1 VTSNPSVSKP
11 ASSTP
16 ASGNAATGNRGSGNA
31 ASGTPASGNAAASR
45 PAGGNL
51 LAQGRRQART
61 MRMVNVPMRAVLSL
75 PFPTPL
81 SANLML
87 ISYTGVRSGKAYLQ
101 PVSYARDGD
110 TLLTPGGGR
119 WTLNLK
125 GGREVRLRLRG
136 REVPARADLVGD
148 AAEVERLLEVIAV
161 ENPRAMSFLPIPRRP
176 DGRLDPDVLDTAIR
190 HGFRIVRWHLG
201 GRP

>member
-1 VTSNPSVSKP
+1 M
-11 ASSTP
+11 SSD
-16 ASGNAATGNRGSGNA
+16 GSISEPT
-31 ASGTPASGNAAASR
+31 SGTPASGNAAASR
-45 PAGGNL
+45 PADGNL

-61 MRMVNVPMRAVLSL
+61 MRMVNVPMRAVLRL

-87 ISYTGVRSGKAYLQ
+87 VAYTGVKSGRAYLQ

-125 GGREVRLRLRG
+125 CSRPVRLRLRG
-136 REVPARADLVGD
+136 RTVPAHADLVSD
-148 AAEVERLLEVIAV
+148 PAEVERLLEVIAV
-161 ENPRAMSFLPIPRRP
+161 ENPRAMRFLPIPRRP
-176 DGRLDPDVLDTAIR
+176 DGRLDPDVLETALR
-190 HGFRIVRWHLG
+190 HGFCVVRWHLDG
-201 GRP
+201 QP

>member
-1 VTSNPSVSKP
+1 MASNPSTSNPSTSNP
-11 ASSTP
+11 
-16 ASGNAATGNRGSGNA
+16 GS
-31 ASGTPASGNAAASR
+31 
-45 PAGGNL
+45 GNL
-51 LAQGRRQART
+51 LAQGRRQARI

-87 ISYTGVRSGKAYLQ
+87 ISYTGVKSGKAYLQ

-136 REVPARADLVGD
+136 RSVPAHADLVGD
-148 AAEVERLLEVIAV
+148 AAEVERLLEIIAV
-161 ENPRAMSFLPIPRRP
+161 ENPRAMRFLPIPRRP
-176 DGRLDPDVLDTAIR
+176 DGRLDPDILDTALR
-190 HGFRIVRWHLG
+190 HGFRIVRWHLDS
-201 GRP
+201 RP

>member
-1 VTSNPSVSKP
+1 MASNPSTSTP
-11 ASSTP
+11 STSTP
-16 ASGNAATGNRGSGNA
+16 AASSP
-31 ASGTPASGNAAASR
+31 ASGTPASGDAAASR
-45 PAGGNL
+45 PGSGNL
-51 LAQGRRQART
+51 LAQGRRQARI
-61 MRMVNVPMRAVLSL
+61 MRMVNVPMRAVLRL

-87 ISYTGVRSGKAYLQ
+87 ISYTGVKSGKAYLQ

-136 REVPARADLVGD
+136 RTVRAHADLVGD
-148 AAEVERLLEVIAV
+148 AAEVERLLEIIAV
-161 ENPRAMSFLPIPRRP
+161 ENPRAMRFLPIPRRP
-176 DGRLDPDVLDTAIR
+176 DGRLDPDILDTALR

-201 GRP
+201 GQP

>member
-1 VTSNPSVSKP
+1 MASNPSTSNPTSNP
-11 ASSTP
+11 
-16 ASGNAATGNRGSGNA
+16 GSGNPG
-31 ASGTPASGNAAASR
+31 S
-45 PAGGNL
+45 GNL
-51 LAQGRRQART
+51 LAQGRRQARI

-87 ISYTGVRSGKAYLQ
+87 ISYTGVKSGKAYLQ

-136 REVPARADLVGD
+136 RTVPAHADLVGD
-148 AAEVERLLEVIAV
+148 AVEVERLLEIIAV
-161 ENPRAMSFLPIPRRP
+161 ENPRAMRFLPIPRRP
-176 DGRLDPDVLDTAIR
+176 DGRLDPDILDTALR
-190 HGFRIVRWHLG
+190 HGFRIVRWHLDS
-201 GRP
+201 RP